1 MSVLGQSLVSLVNK
15 VAHVSHN
22 YNPVLNIQTID
33 LELNELWHHLT
44 SQMDQ
49 NVELFPGSVKIYT
62 YMSALEY
69 RNLYAFS
76 RAAMPKCHQLDG
88 SEEQKFIFSQF
99 WKEGQREGVSWA
111 IPSLIYGMEN
121 SFLS

>member
-33 LELNELWHHLT
+33 LELNELRHHLT

-49 NVELFPGSVKIYT
+49 IVELFPGSVKIYT
-62 YMSALEY
+62 YMSALQY
-69 RNLYAFS
+69 RILYAFS

-88 SEEQKFIFSQF
+88 SEEQKFILSQF
-99 WKEGQREGVSWA
+99 WKEGQR
-111 IPSLIYGMEN
+111 
-121 SFLS
+121 